1 MKITKLT
8 FLKVIAI
15 AQIGSLQAADDTKQ
29 QGFLPTDVAE
39 AVSSFSEDIT
49 TDAMIAIR
57 TLDKNGDGAVRLTD
71 LTKCLMSRGFAQH
84 TRAFEKKDKLA
95 KRQEEGAVRMDRL
108 FLKSL
113 KTDDNGNLHE
123 GGFKKGL
130 ETALSFRLIRLVPLD
145 VNKDS
150 KISLKEY
157 AVGRPVREGEK
168 KDSDGFTESQK
179 QSFAKLDSNGDQF
192 IQGAEYLGNL
202 GMVRDL
208 VSASMVSIYIDR
220 ADEDKD
226 GSLSA
231 EELKALLPEANNLP
245 EAVTLKE
252 SIHWL
257 RTLKPSEVQQI
268 KQQLLTVKK

>member
-49 TDAMIAIR
+49 TDAMLAIR
-57 TLDKNGDGAVRLTD
+57 TLDKSGDGAVPLTD
-71 LTKCLMSRGFAQH
+71 LTKHLMSRGFAQR
-84 TRAFEKKDKLA
+84 TSDFEKKDKVA
-95 KRQEEGAVRMDRL
+95 KRKEEGAVRMDRL

-113 KTDDNGNLHE
+113 KTDGDGNLHE
-123 GGFKKGL
+123 EGFKKGL

-145 VNKDS
+145 IDKDD
-150 KISLKEY
+150 KLSLKEY
-157 AVGRPVREGEK
+157 AVGRPVREDEK
-168 KDSDGFTESQK
+168 KDAEGFTESQR
-179 QSFAKLDSNGDQF
+179 QSFAKLDLNGDQF
-192 IQGAEYLGNL
+192 IQGAEYIGNL
-202 GMVRDL
+202 GWVRDA

-220 ADEDKD
+220 ADENED
-226 GSLSA
+226 GSLST

>member
-15 AQIGSLQAADDTKQ
+15 AQISSLQAAEEAKQ
-29 QGFLPTDVAE
+29 QGFLPADVAE
-39 AVSSFSEDIT
+39 AVSSFSQ
-49 TDAMIAIR
+49 
-57 TLDKNGDGAVRLTD
+57 
-71 LTKCLMSRGFAQH
+71 CLMSRGFAQH
-84 TRAFEKKDKLA
+84 TSAFEKKDKLA

-123 GGFKKGL
+123 EGFKKGL

-192 IQGAEYLGNL
+192 IQGAEYLGDL
-202 GMVRDL
+202 GWVRDA
-208 VSASMVSIYIDR
+208 VSASMVSIYINR
-220 ADEDKD
+220 ADRNQD
-226 GSLSA
+226 GFLSK
-231 EELKALLPEANNLP
+231 EELKALLPEAVNLP
-245 EAVTLKE
+245 ESVTLKE

-257 RTLKPSEVQQI
+257 RTLKPAEVQQI
-268 KQQLLTVKK
+268 KLKILTVKK